1 MKKHLSAWEREPDV
15 RIPRWL
21 VTAKYIAFIVLGGLA
36 IWAGIPTLTLAT
48 YDMFTTV
55 MCVGL
60 IAASIIGAV
69 ASSRMDWEW
78 VEKWASLV
86 IAAFL
91 STWALASIWRA
102 ISEGDIG
109 RVTGAYAILVIAMLP
124 AARSFGLM
132 TRAGRK

>member
-21 VTAKYIAFIVLGGLA
+21 VTAKYVAFIVLGALA

-48 YDMFTTV
+48 YDMFTAV
-55 MCVGL
+55 MSVGL
-60 IAASIIGAV
+60 ILASTIGAV

-78 VEKWASLV
+78 VEKWSALV

-102 ISEGDIG
+102 VSEGDLG

-132 TRAGRK
+132 TRAGRT